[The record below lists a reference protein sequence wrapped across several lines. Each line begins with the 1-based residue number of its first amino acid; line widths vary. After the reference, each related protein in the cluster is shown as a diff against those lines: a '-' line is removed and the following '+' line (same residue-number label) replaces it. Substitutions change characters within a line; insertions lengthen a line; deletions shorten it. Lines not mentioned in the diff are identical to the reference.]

1 MVNAVG
7 VRTGSR
13 PHRFAANRPKAI
25 AILAQRANM
34 ISPGH
39 PGSLDRSHTMER
51 HGDEIE
57 VTSEEA
63 SGGTTGHGVRYMLV
77 GGLLLVVAAL
87 SAIWITGALIT

>member
-1 MVNAVG
+1 
-7 VRTGSR
+7 
-13 PHRFAANRPKAI
+13 
-25 AILAQRANM
+25 
-34 ISPGH
+34 
-39 PGSLDRSHTMER
+39 MER

-77 GGLLLVVAAL
+77 GGLLLVVVAL